1 MAAGTLEQRETTL
14 IGRDC
19 RCRSY
24 RRGLVQ
30 KGSAKGRVMAIVV
43 RDGEEFVDVW
53 TEDAGRQFYPRDRV
67 TIHRTSVRSMAGAA
81 GAKKRRRR
89 S

>member
-1 MAAGTLEQRETTL
+1 MAAVEERATSL

-24 RRGLVQ
+24 RRGYVS
-30 KGSAKGRVMAIVV
+30 KGSAMGRVMAIVV

-53 TEDAGRQFYPRDRV
+53 TENAGRQFYPRDRV
-67 TIHRTSVRSMAGAA
+67 TIHRTSIRSEAGAA
-81 GAKKRRRR
+81 EAPRRRR
-89 S
+89 RRRR